1 MLTRAAHRARLRK
14 LLLDAHP
21 EWRGRLWINKES
33 VTVRGLGCAWVYP
46 GPARP
51 WVYPGDTW
59 TPEHEAR
66 NVLFE
71 FDDMIEQMAKPLCPK
86 CAGKGCR
93 SCLFSGRV
101 R

>member
-1 MLTRAAHRARLRK
+1 MLARAAHRARLRK

-46 GPARP
+46 G
-51 WVYPGDTW
+51 DTW

-71 FDDMIEQMAKPLCPK
+71 FDDMIEQMAKPLCPE